1 MECPDKWLYEY
12 SVIRFVPRID
22 RDEFINIG
30 LIMMCKRQK
39 WLRGMISINEF
50 KLQAISPSTD
60 INCLKQQAAIFER
73 LDLPFSDLPIEEK
86 YRWLTA
92 TKSAMLQTSP
102 SHPGIIISASSLSEF
117 QTGTQILPI
126 SSVSPESSSKREAKF
141 PSSQIE
147 KDNLEILNKE
157 FDRLFS
163 LLVL

>member
-39 WLRGMISINEF
+39 WLRGMISINEY

-60 INCLKQQAAIFER
+60 INSLRQQASIFER
-73 LDLPFSDLPIEEK
+73 LDLPFEDLPIEEK

-102 SHPGIIISASSLSEF
+102 SHPGIITSPFSLSQLKTETKTLSNSSMSAESF
-117 QTGTQILPI
+117 SRGVASCI
-126 SSVSPESSSKREAKF
+126 SSPNE
-141 PSSQIE
+141 I
-147 KDNLEILNKE
+147 DNIEILNKE